1 VIYESFQAYSD
12 FTQPARLLAQAATR
26 AINGKAY
33 APGSDWLRKTAAA
46 CELIE
51 LAGLRHERPAF
62 GIDSVKVGGQEVG
75 VREEVVF
82 ARPFGSLLHFRKDLA
97 LKQPRVLLVAPLSGH
112 FATLLRATVRTL
124 LRDHDV
130 TITDWHNLREV
141 PTSEGRFGMDEYVL
155 QLIEFMEIMGPG
167 AHLVAVCQPT
177 VGALAAVSLMAEDG
191 NPATPASMTL
201 MAGPI
206 DTRINPSKVNELA
219 TGHSLEWFESNLI
232 ARVPHRYAG
241 RARRVYPGF
250 LQLAAFMSMNLE
262 RHARAFADLYRSRV
276 EGDHA
281 KAEATRS
288 FYEEYFAVMDLPAEF
303 YLDTVRTVFQEHA
316 LARGTLA
323 VKGRRVDPGAVTRTM
338 LLTVEGE
345 KDDICSVGQTLA
357 AHDLCEHLRPAMRMH
372 HMQPGVGHYGV
383 FSGKRWES
391 GVYPLIRDWIHHA
404 ERRGGMRKLL
414 KVAG

>member
-12 FTQPARLLAQAATR
+12 LTQPARMLAQAATR
-26 AINGKAY
+26 AIDGKAF
-33 APGSDWLRKTAAA
+33 APGSGWLGKTAAA

-51 LAGLRHERPAF
+51 LAALRHERPAF
-62 GIDSVKVGGQEVG
+62 GIASVEVGGQEAR

-130 TITDWHNLREV
+130 TITDWHNLRDV
-141 PTSEGRFGMDEYVL
+141 PMSEGRFGMDEYVL

-167 AHLVAVCQPT
+167 AHVVAVCQPT

-232 ARVPHRYAG
+232 ARVPPRYAG
-241 RARRVYPGF
+241 GARRVYPGF
-250 LQLAAFMSMNLE
+250 IQLAAFMSMNFE
-262 RHARAFADLYRSRV
+262 RHVKAFIDMYQNRV
-276 EGDHA
+276 KGDYV

-288 FYEEYFAVMDLPAEF
+288 FYEEYFAVMDLPAEL

-357 AHDLCEHLRPAMRMH
+357 AHDLCKHLRPAMRMH
-372 HMQPGVGHYGV
+372 HMQAGVGHYGV

-404 ERRGGMRKLL
+404 ERRGGIRKLL
-414 KVAG
+414 KLAS